1 MKSGSKEFEMIVL
14 QNGILKLLEFYT
26 TSDEST
32 SQWVSAFNLLKGTKY
47 VLDQEPP
54 WTTASNLVLKCNKIA
69 KQGEKEKT
77 SEPSNF
83 RIKVKLGD
91 QRHTFRVGD
100 SCKVRIGS
108 SIGDDEIIKISVS
121 CDHEKMGEIEMTV
134 LHVKR
139 NWRKNLDD
147 MSVHSLIHHK
157 HKTGSIELSMEL
169 KAIEEKK
176 KRTGLTSSRTFST
189 SSKFMKKM
197 EEEKDEKEEKEEK
210 DENAEREREREE
222 REKRLKTNSMEMFGK
237 LKVTMK
243 KKKGSLIAVTSPQR
257 DALSKSDPQ
266 REGLSSSGS
275 TSSFSARGETNLQL
289 EDTKEEPKAQKK
301 VVDPEEEARQKALL
315 LTLEERYS
323 CKGDVILNAVLAIQV
338 LISFGSQSLT
348 IFFKGND

>member
-1 MKSGSKEFEMIVL
+1 MLPVPSISSHHPKKFFGNILTFQRKRKSCLFGLFAELGDTDDVDDGHKLNFVCYQVLLLGTGHLQLSESFSFFFRLSYFSFVDQVVDIQDRDKEFGVMVL

-69 KQGEKEKT
+69 KQGEKT

-91 QRHTFRVGD
+91 QHHTFGVGD

-139 NWRKNLDD
+139 NWRKNLGD

-157 HKTGSIELSMEL
+157 HKTGSIELSMKL
-169 KAIEEKK
+169 KKIKENAEGK
-176 KRTGLTSSRTFST
+176 TAVQSSVSFSRMLKGKSFT
-189 SSKFMKKM
+189 T
-197 EEEKDEKEEKEEK
+197 DDKEEKEK
-210 DENAEREREREE
+210 E
-222 REKRLKTNSMEMFGK
+222 REKEKEKEEQVEMR
-237 LKVTMK
+237 
-243 KKKGSLIAVTSPQR
+243 A
-257 DALSKSDPQ
+257 
-266 REGLSSSGS
+266 
-275 TSSFSARGETNLQL
+275 SSF
-289 EDTKEEPKAQKK
+289 
-301 VVDPEEEARQKALL
+301 
-315 LTLEERYS
+315 
-323 CKGDVILNAVLAIQV
+323 
-338 LISFGSQSLT
+338 F
-348 IFFKGND
+348 